1 MLSES
6 QRIALKSARDDEV
19 ELALRL
25 SRRPWKRARPN
36 VHDAE
41 KPLNETAHG
50 PWLRRKQQ
58 SEASEAGG
66 KAGSEG
72 GRGEQCASE
81 VAMLG
86 DAG

>member
-1 MLSES
+1 M
-6 QRIALKSARDDEV
+6 
-19 ELALRL
+19 
-25 SRRPWKRARPN
+25 
-36 VHDAE
+36 HDAE
-41 KPLNETAHG
+41 KPQNEAAHG

-58 SEASEAGG
+58 SEASETGG

-72 GRGEQCASE
+72 GRGKQYASE